1 MGWAQKRADALA
13 ERAAVNQS
21 QPINHDDM
29 YEGAPA
35 WAVEKKHNLAESPNY
50 QSGTYWFGPE
60 ALFIGYPQTGQSSH
74 NPIQSWCSE
83 LSAPAGSSRQG
94 YGHYLTEVS
103 NLADTAGM
111 ASAQVT
117 SGRWEGATIVVLEIG
132 YTGNHSDRGTT
143 QSVSDALKQYVGS
156 TYTVKYH
163 ANGGNGSMDDQKFDM
178 DSTVPLYGN
187 RFTRTGYQFSG
198 WNTKKDGS
206 GTQYSDYNPIYNIAN
221 AGEVV
226 DLYAQWTPNTYTV
239 YFYSGGTGSGGG
251 SSRSF
256 TYDQAQNL
264 PNPADVGI
272 SSING
277 TFTSWNTE
285 YDGSGTSYQVGQ
297 SVKNL
302 TADEYG
308 SIYLY
313 AQWKTTHTVHFRA
326 YNATPEYFEDQRV
339 ADGDSATKP
348 TDPVRPGFVFR
359 GVDHR
364 Q

>member
-1 MGWAQKRADALA
+1 
-13 ERAAVNQS
+13 
-21 QPINHDDM
+21 
-29 YEGAPA
+29 
-35 WAVEKKHNLAESPNY
+35 
-50 QSGTYWFGPE
+50 
-60 ALFIGYPQTGQSSH
+60 
-74 NPIQSWCSE
+74 
-83 LSAPAGSSRQG
+83 
-94 YGHYLTEVS
+94 
-103 NLADTAGM
+103 
-111 ASAQVT
+111 
-117 SGRWEGATIVVLEIG
+117 
-132 YTGNHSDRGTT
+132 
-143 QSVSDALKQYVGS
+143 
-156 TYTVKYH
+156 
-163 ANGGNGSMDDQKFDM
+163 MDGQKFNM
-178 DSTVPLYGN
+178 DSTIPLYGN
-187 RFTRTGYQFSG
+187 RFTCTGYQFSG

-226 DLYAQWTPNTYTV
+226 DLYAQWMPNTYTV

-285 YDGSGTSYQVGQ
+285 YDGSGTSYQAGQ

-313 AQWKTTHTVHFRA
+313 AQWKTTHTVHF
-326 YNATPEYFEDQRV
+326 
-339 ADGDSATKP
+339 
-348 TDPVRPGFVFR
+348 
-359 GVDHR
+359 
-364 Q
+364 

>member
-1 MGWAQKRADALA
+1 MAAMDPWTIRNSIWIQPSHCMGIGSLARDISSAD
-13 ERAAVNQS
+13 
-21 QPINHDDM
+21 
-29 YEGAPA
+29 
-35 WAVEKKHNLAESPNY
+35 
-50 QSGTYWFGPE
+50 GT
-60 ALFIGYPQTGQSSH
+60 
-74 NPIQSWCSE
+74 
-83 LSAPAGSSRQG
+83 R
-94 YGHYLTEVS
+94 
-103 NLADTAGM
+103 
-111 ASAQVT
+111 
-117 SGRWEGATIVVLEIG
+117 
-132 YTGNHSDRGTT
+132 
-143 QSVSDALKQYVGS
+143 
-156 TYTVKYH
+156 
-163 ANGGNGSMDDQKFDM
+163 
-178 DSTVPLYGN
+178 
-187 RFTRTGYQFSG
+187 
-198 WNTKKDGS
+198 KKDGS

-285 YDGSGTSYQVGQ
+285 YDGSGTSYQAGQ